1 MLKASKKEKQ
11 ISYKVTVD
19 IQLLKIKK
27 KWMLEENEIT

>member
-19 IQLLKIKK
+19 IQLLKKK
-27 KWMLEENEIT
+27 KRMLEENEIT